1 MKRLRAANLHYNPN
15 REVSAKLL
23 SVRFFFD
30 ADLLIGVAF
39 PNLPFDQLDELFQ
52 LLNQY
57 VIILRLKDFRKFY
70 RMLSEQYY

>member
-39 PNLPFDQLDELFQ
+39 PNSLFYQLDELFQ
-52 LLNQY
+52 LPIQY

>member
-1 MKRLRAANLHYNPN
+1 MKRFRTVNLHCNLN

-39 PNLPFDQLDELFQ
+39 PNSPFDQLDELFQ

>member
-1 MKRLRAANLHYNPN
+1 MENLHYNPN

-30 ADLLIGVAF
+30 VHLLIGVAF
-39 PNLPFDQLDELFQ
+39 PYSPFDQLDELFQ
-52 LLNQY
+52 LLIQY

-70 RMLSEQYY
+70 RMLSEQYC